1 MAFKDLLV
9 HLDTA
14 ASCAGRVRLAIE
26 LARAHEA
33 HLTGLYV
40 IGEPLIPQ
48 MVLGFVPEGVVAE
61 QQKRSKERAEV
72 SVARFRDAAEREG
85 IRFECRI
92 AHTDDPD
99 IVATVAQHAR
109 YVDLTV
115 LGRPDPD
122 DREVPLRLAEQVAL
136 TSGRPIMAVPHME
149 SDAPAGPAERILVAW
164 DGSREATRAV
174 HDALPLLTG
183 AASVI
188 VLCVNPQRTA
198 ARYEAE
204 PGADIALHLARHDVH
219 TEVQQASADDG
230 AEGEAILSAALDSGA
245 NLIVAGAYAHSR
257 IRELVLGGVT
267 RTLLRSTTVPV
278 LMAH

>member
-1 MAFKDLLV
+1 
-9 HLDTA
+9 
-14 ASCAGRVRLAIE
+14 
-26 LARAHEA
+26 
-33 HLTGLYV
+33 
-40 IGEPLIPQ
+40 
-48 MVLGFVPEGVVAE
+48 
-61 QQKRSKERAEV
+61 
-72 SVARFRDAAEREG
+72 
-85 IRFECRI
+85 
-92 AHTDDPD
+92 
-99 IVATVAQHAR
+99 
-109 YVDLTV
+109 
-115 LGRPDPD
+115 
-122 DREVPLRLAEQVAL
+122 
-136 TSGRPIMAVPHME
+136 MAVPHME

-204 PGADIALHLARHDVH
+204 PGADIALHLARHDVR